1 MGVSSDDSSPG
12 VRAKTLEI
20 SETSKET
27 RYAYQNAFVWLPFVS
42 EPGGQRDPGNPNFG
56 RGLAAV
62 VFGFP
67 EVAPQSINDVLRVH
81 GIFMPASYS
90 AENQLFLTRESTQAR
105 MRQFFI
111 YRGCERS

>member
-42 EPGGQRDPGNPNFG
+42 EPGGQRDPGNPDFG
-56 RGLAAV
+56 SGLTAV
-62 VFGFP
+62 VFAFP
-67 EVAPQSINDVLRVH
+67 QVAPQSISGVLRIH
-81 GIFMPASYS
+81 GIFLPA
-90 AENQLFLTRESTQAR
+90 FFFDRESPLLHR
-105 MRQFFI
+105 RI
-111 YRGCERS
+111 